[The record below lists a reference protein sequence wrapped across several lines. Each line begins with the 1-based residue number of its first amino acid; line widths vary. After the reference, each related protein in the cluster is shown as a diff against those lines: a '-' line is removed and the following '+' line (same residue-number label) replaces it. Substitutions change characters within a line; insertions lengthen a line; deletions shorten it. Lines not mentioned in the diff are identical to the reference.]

1 MRIFMNKIIFSIL
14 LFSFSI
20 YSQASEKAKI
30 SFLIGKVSVKTTETN
45 SNWKLV
51 KVGDILSEGDTI
63 MTGNGSLT
71 NISYKG
77 SDFKLQPNTTL
88 VLKSLFS
95 KDKEGTLEVKN
106 GMAWFK
112 LVDLK
117 GQKVNAVTPTSVAGV
132 RGTAFATSYEEK
144 TKTAMNCI
152 CEGKVE
158 IGSTEAG
165 SKPKLV
171 EKGNGG
177 AVKEGSK
184 DVIMSDYKKDM
195 VKLTSKPSFEQ
206 KVKDSPMLKNCLTC
220 HKPTGW
226 TAEGVISD
234 EKYSK

>member
-1 MRIFMNKIIFSIL
+1 MNKIILGIL

-20 YSQASEKAKI
+20 FSQATEKAKV
-30 SFLIGKVSVKTTETN
+30 SFLIGKVSVKTTEAN
-45 SNWKLV
+45 SNWKLA
-51 KVGDILSEGDTI
+51 KVGDMLNEGDTI

-95 KDKEGTLEVKN
+95 KDKEGSLEVKN

-132 RGTAFATSYEEK
+132 RGTAFATSYDEK
-144 TKTAMNCI
+144 TKMAMNCI

-165 SKPKLV
+165 AKSKLV
-171 EKGNGG
+171 EKGSGG
-177 AVKEGSK
+177 AVKEGGK
-184 DVIMSDYKKDM
+184 EVILSDYKKDI
-195 VKLTSKPSFEQ
+195 VKATAKPSFEQ
-206 KVKDSPMLKNCLTC
+206 KVKDAPILKNCLTC

-226 TAEGVISD
+226 TIEGVTTD
-234 EKYSK
+234 EKYTK

>member
-1 MRIFMNKIIFSIL
+1 MNKIFLGIL
-14 LFSFSI
+14 VFSFSLF
-20 YSQASEKAKI
+20 SQATEKAKI
-30 SFLIGKVSVKTTETN
+30 TFLIGKVSAKTNEAN
-45 SNWKLV
+45 SNWKLL
-51 KVGDILSEGDTI
+51 KLNDMLNEGDTI

-117 GQKVNAVTPTSVAGV
+117 GQKVTAVTPTSTAGV

-165 SKPKLV
+165 AKPKIV

-184 DVIMSDYKKDM
+184 EIIMSDYKKDI
-195 VKLTSKPSFEQ
+195 VKATAKPSFEQ
-206 KVKDSPMLKNCLTC
+206 KVKDNSMLKNCLTC